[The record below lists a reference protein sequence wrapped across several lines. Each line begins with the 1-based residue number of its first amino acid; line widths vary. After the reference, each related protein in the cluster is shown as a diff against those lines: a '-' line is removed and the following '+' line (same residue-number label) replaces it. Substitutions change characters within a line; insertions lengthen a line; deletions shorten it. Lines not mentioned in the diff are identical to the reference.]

1 MLELLPCSL
10 LVTIR
15 YRPIVDLLHI
25 WETVDDESAQQNSV
39 ADLVALNRQ
48 AHQIGQSFEFRNL
61 DKAVDV
67 VVLKEEALEFLET
80 LELGDVARP
89 DDIVEPYILE

>member
-15 YRPIVDLLHI
+15 YRPIVDLLHVR
-25 WETVDDESAQQNSV
+25 ETVDDECAQQDSV
-39 ADLVALNRQ
+39 ADLVALNGE

-89 DDIVEPYILE
+89 DDIVEPHILE